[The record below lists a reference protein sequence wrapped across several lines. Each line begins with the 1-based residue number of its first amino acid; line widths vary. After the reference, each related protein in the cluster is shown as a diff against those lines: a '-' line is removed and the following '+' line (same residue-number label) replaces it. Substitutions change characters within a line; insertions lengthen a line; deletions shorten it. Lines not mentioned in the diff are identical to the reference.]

1 MSNVPPPEASSRA
14 RVYLSGLKVSAVCVR
29 PFTGGNMQQPKT
41 AFPADLDV
49 QDDDEEPIIALGS
62 SAPRLTAQHRASAQ
76 REVEKLVDKLSQDLP
91 LLLNDAGEANMKM
104 NRAPGRCV
112 MQGTGGAVSVSWFPA
127 QFDETSAGELQVI
140 EWRGLVTLP
149 GSAPKPDAKATIVE
163 VSLFHLVRGAGPNEW
178 TWQGDKESKAFE
190 TEGLAQ
196 RCLER
201 LKTRE
206 AKAVKAAA
214 AATR

>member
-1 MSNVPPPEASSRA
+1 
-14 RVYLSGLKVSAVCVR
+14 
-29 PFTGGNMQQPKT
+29 MQQPKS
-41 AFPADLDV
+41 AFPPDLDV
-49 QDDDEEPIIALGS
+49 QEEDEEPIVSLGNA
-62 SAPRLTAQHRASAQ
+62 APRLTAQHRASAQ
-76 REVEKLVDKLSQDLP
+76 REVEKLVDKLSADLP
-91 LLLNDAGEANMKM
+91 SLLNEAGEATMKM

-178 TWQGDKESKAFE
+178 TWQGDKEPTAFE

-201 LKTRE
+201 LKARE
-206 AKAVKAAA
+206 AKSAKAMAA
-214 AATR
+214 KATAARG